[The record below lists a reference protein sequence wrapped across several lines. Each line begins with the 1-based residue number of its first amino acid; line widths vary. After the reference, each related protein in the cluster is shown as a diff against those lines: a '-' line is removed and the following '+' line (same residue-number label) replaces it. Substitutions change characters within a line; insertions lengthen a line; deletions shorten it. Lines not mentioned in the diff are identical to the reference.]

1 MPDSTGGSGDRSGS
15 PDVDSRSARLLV
27 ATRAQIPVGCMKRVE
42 AGDQSWVLFNEGGR
56 ITAAADVCPHKGAPL
71 SAGEFDDGVVV
82 CPLHGWEF
90 DVETGECLSMP
101 EWRGLDRVTVIV
113 DGEMVYVES

>member
-1 MPDSTGGSGDRSGS
+1 VTAREG
-15 PDVDSRSARLLV
+15 RLLV
-27 ATRAQIPVGCMKRVE
+27 ATRAQIPEGCMRRVE
-42 AGDQSWVLFNEGGR
+42 VADRSWVLFNDGGR

-90 DVETGECLSMP
+90 DVQTGECLSMP
-101 EWRGLDRVTVIV
+101 EWSGLDRATVIV
-113 DGEMVYVES
+113 DGEMVYIES